1 MLKEMKL
8 SSAMMTL
15 AAGYGA
21 VRGLQNR
28 PPMPFNDR
36 NFQPRYPT
44 PVMYVHGINSR
55 TAAFESNAQRL
66 KEQGFW
72 VWGYD
77 YGDMIAPGFFGAG
90 DLNSIVGDVE
100 EHVDRVLRKTGAE
113 QVDIV
118 AHSQGALM
126 TKLFISRGGAAKVR
140 RVVAMGG
147 NFHGTDFRGLAGRM
161 GEIASNHPHFT
172 ALFAPGA
179 AQQLA
184 GSAWLR
190 KFSSGPD
197 TVPGIVYTSIYSPA
211 DTVVTPTSTS
221 MLEAVPGADVANIDS
236 GQWYDGYAPY
246 HALMPR
252 DPLYADLTVWG
263 LLREVGDHVPP
274 TSFD

>member
-1 MLKEMKL
+1 MKL

-36 NFQPRYPT
+36 NFQPTHPT

-126 TKLFISRGGAAKVR
+126 TKLFISRGGAEKVR

-147 NFHGTDFRGLAGRM
+147 NFHGTDFRGLAGQM
-161 GEIASNHPHFT
+161 GAFASKHPHFT
-172 ALFAPGA
+172 AIFAPGA

-190 KFSSGPD
+190 EFLSGPD
-197 TVPGIVYTSIYSPA
+197 TVPGIAYTSIYSPA
-211 DTVVTPTSTS
+211 DTVVTPASAS

-252 DPLYADLTVWG
+252 DPLYADLTAWG
-263 LLREVGDHVPP
+263 LLRDVGDHVPP
-274 TSFD
+274 AQFE